1 MKKIILVIVCFVFCL
16 TLAGIPNPATGQECT
31 VRVIRDTIPK
41 SHFLALPALIRIE
54 TTGIENLNFLTRV
67 NFDCEADGEGL
78 LNSITTTG
86 KVIPPN
92 FGRTAKIIWQTAII
106 WPAILTGNAR
116 EESETCT
123 VTVDGCDEVDDDN
136 DFELNILSLT
146 IPLEE

>member
-1 MKKIILVIVCFVFCL
+1 MKKIIIVVLCCGFCL
-16 TLAGIPNPATGQECT
+16 TLAGTPNPARGQECT

-41 SHFLALPALIRIE
+41 SHFLVLPALIRIE
-54 TTGIENLNFLTRV
+54 TTGIETVNFLTRV
-67 NFDCEADGEGL
+67 DFDCEADGDGL
-78 LNSITTTG
+78 FNSITTTG
-86 KVIPPN
+86 KVVPPN
-92 FGRTAKIIWQTAII
+92 FGITAKIIWQTAII

-123 VTVDGCDEVDDDN
+123 VTVEGCDDTG

>member
-1 MKKIILVIVCFVFCL
+1 MKKVILVMLCFGFCL
-16 TLAGIPNPATGQECT
+16 TLAGTPDVAMGQECA

-41 SHFLALPALIRIE
+41 SHFLVLPAVIRIE
-54 TTGIENLNFLTRV
+54 TIGIETVNLFTRV
-67 NFDCEADGEGL
+67 DFDCEADGDGL
-78 LNSITTTG
+78 FNSISTTG
-86 KVIPPN
+86 KVVPPN
-92 FGRTAKIIWQTAII
+92 FGRTAKVIWQTAII

-123 VTVDGCDEVDDDN
+123 VTVEGCGDSD

>member
-1 MKKIILVIVCFVFCL
+1 MKKFMVVFLCFGFCL
-16 TLAGIPNPATGQECT
+16 TLAGIPDVAIGQDCS
-31 VRVIRDTIPK
+31 VRVIRDTIAK
-41 SHFLALPALIRIE
+41 SHFLVLPALIRIE
-54 TTGIENLNFLTRV
+54 TTGIEPLNLFTRV
-67 NFDCEADGEGL
+67 DFNCEADGDGL
-78 LNSITTTG
+78 FNSISTTG

-92 FGRTAKIIWQTAII
+92 FGRTARVIWQTAII

-123 VTVDGCDEVDDDN
+123 VTVEGCDDSD